1 MSGRA
6 MKAVHYNGTAGSG
19 TISQILFA
27 RQAQHIH
34 VRNLDGTNGLDVSF
48 DGGHNFCTI
57 NATSFPLSVDCLNN
71 AVHVRGV
78 GGAVAFSIVTNE
90 G

>member
-1 MSGRA
+1 MGRA
-6 MKAVHYNGTAGSG
+6 MGTAHYNGTAGSG
-19 TISQILFA
+19 TVSQILFA

-48 DGGHNFCTI
+48 DGGKNFCTI
-57 NATSFPLSVDCLNN
+57 KATSFPLDIDCLCSG
-71 AVHVRGV
+71 VWVRGV
-78 GGAVAFSIVTNE
+78 GGAVAYSIVTNE